1 MEDAPALVFRLH
13 GVALRVLASHL
24 GFHPQGLAGAA
35 PAAQRRGLIGHTLTS
50 KLVRTDEA
58 LAILRHVTAPY

>member
-1 MEDAPALVFRLH
+1 MEDAPGLVFRLH
-13 GVALRVLASHL
+13 GLALRALASHL

-35 PAAQRRGLIGHTLTS
+35 RAARRKGLICPILTS

-58 LAILRHVTAPY
+58 LAILRH